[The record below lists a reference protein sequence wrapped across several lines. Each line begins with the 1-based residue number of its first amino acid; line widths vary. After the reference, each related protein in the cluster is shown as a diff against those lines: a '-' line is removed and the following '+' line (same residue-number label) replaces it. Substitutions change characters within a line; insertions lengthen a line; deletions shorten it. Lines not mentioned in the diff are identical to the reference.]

1 MRSSSIPSP
10 WRKALKYGAIGL
22 GAFVWGNI
30 IVSLVQQGPPPTAAE
45 TAQPVAD
52 SLAAQPV
59 EAEPLAAPVAPPD
72 TTAARAP
79 VPVATPPAPPAPA
92 PVAAPEPAPV
102 ATETK
107 AKQAGPTVY
116 ITRTGTHYH
125 RSGCSSLR
133 KSREAISLDA
143 VRGLMEPCGR
153 CRPPR

>member
-1 MRSSSIPSP
+1 MRSSSIPPP
-10 WRKALKYGAIGL
+10 WRKALKYGAIAL
-22 GAFVWGNI
+22 GAYVWGNI
-30 IVSLVQQGPPPTAAE
+30 IVALVQQGAPPTAPVA
-45 TAQPVAD
+45 AQPVAD

-59 EAEPLAAPVAPPD
+59 EAEPLPAPVAPPD
-72 TTAARAP
+72 TTTALAP

-92 PVAAPEPAPV
+92 PVAAEP
-102 ATETK
+102 K

-133 KSREAISLDA
+133 KSREAISLDE
-143 VRGLMEPCGR
+143 VRGMMEPCGR